1 MRGTSAQSF
10 QTVRDS
16 VRGLLAASDID
27 SRRVADELF
36 SVAELIDS
44 TNRLVRVLS
53 DIGQSEDSRADIV
66 ARLLGDRVAPV
77 TKEIVTGL
85 VRQRWSQQD
94 DLLEAIT
101 RVGVD
106 CVLLQAQAED
116 KLDSVEQQLFQ
127 VSHLISENATLA
139 NRLNAVRET
148 PEDRVR
154 VVNTLLS
161 EKVDADT
168 LLLVSEAAKRPGEV
182 KVGQR
187 VRDFAELAASLRG
200 RTLAVVYSAI
210 PLTEAQQQRLT
221 EILQKMY
228 GNAVQL
234 NLLIDPEVV
243 GGLRIS
249 VGDDLFDATILR
261 RLDDSRRRL
270 TS

>member
-27 SRRVADELF
+27 SRLVADELF

-53 DIGQSEDSRADIV
+53 DIGQSEDTRAQIV
-66 ARLLGDRVAPV
+66 DRLLGDHVTPV

-85 VRQRWSQQD
+85 VRQRWSLQD

-101 RVGVD
+101 RIGVD
-106 CVLLQAQAED
+106 CVLLQAQAEGT
-116 KLDSVEQQLFQ
+116 LDTVEQQLFQ
-127 VSHLISENATLA
+127 VSHLISENPALA
-139 NRLNAVRET
+139 EGLNAVREDS
-148 PEDRVR
+148 ERRVSVLR
-154 VVNTLLS
+154 SLLS
-161 EKVDADT
+161 EKLEGDA
-168 LLLVSEAAKRPGEV
+168 LLLVSEAAKRPGEL
-182 KVGQR
+182 KVAQR
-187 VRDFAELAASLRG
+187 VREFAELAASLRG
-200 RTLAVVYSAI
+200 RTMAVVYSAI
-210 PLTEAQQQRLT
+210 PLTQAQQQRLAD
-221 EILQKMY
+221 ILQKMY
-228 GNAVQL
+228 GTAVQL

-243 GGLRIS
+243 GGLRIT
-249 VGDDLFDATILR
+249 VGDDLYDATIMR